1 MSSYAEIVIGGQS
14 LMETQNYYYEW
25 YFRKKERVLT
35 KDADGEAIY
44 KYVMSG
50 ETLRRRLELAGH
62 NLVSLQK
69 EFDKQLDQMKVDCE
83 KMIEIDGD
91 GKAVKLLPI
100 LESSTL
106 EDWLQRLRRIFEE
119 KLKSGPWGQPEKD
132 FGDPLLNFMMS
143 MEEYYYSEDP
153 GIGGHNFPARS
164 HEGYAV
170 ALLEALPKDAECALD
185 VTALISGG
193 WTNAFDDLVEY
204 HQDFTTFYGIFKTS
218 LEDITA
224 LAQVA
229 PTNEA
234 LARLLYAGVI
244 TAMETYLSD
253 TLRKQIFEKQAI
265 KRRFVESHRKFKDEK
280 FEFRD
285 IYSRFDK
292 MDRTITEA
300 LDEISFHN
308 MLHVDELYAKVLLI
322 EIPKSHLANLYP
334 AVAIRHDIVHR
345 NGKSLKG
352 KSHEFTMSDVEK
364 LLEDVDAA
372 IQYID
377 KQVKDG
383 LLENLDDNED

>member
-1 MSSYAEIVIGGQS
+1 M
-14 LMETQNYYYEW
+14 
-25 YFRKKERVLT
+25 
-35 KDADGEAIY
+35 
-44 KYVMSG
+44 
-50 ETLRRRLELAGH
+50 
-62 NLVSLQK
+62 
-69 EFDKQLDQMKVDCE
+69 
-83 KMIEIDGD
+83 
-91 GKAVKLLPI
+91 
-100 LESSTL
+100 
-106 EDWLQRLRRIFEE
+106 
-119 KLKSGPWGQPEKD
+119 
-132 FGDPLLNFMMS
+132 
-143 MEEYYYSEDP
+143 
-153 GIGGHNFPARS
+153 
-164 HEGYAV
+164 
-170 ALLEALPKDAECALD
+170 D